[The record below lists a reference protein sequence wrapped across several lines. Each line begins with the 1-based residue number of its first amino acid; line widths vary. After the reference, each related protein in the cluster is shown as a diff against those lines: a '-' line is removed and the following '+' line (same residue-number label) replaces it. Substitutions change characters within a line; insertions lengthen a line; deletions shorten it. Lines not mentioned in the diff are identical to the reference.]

1 MTTPSQVKRN
11 KTHIIKKNVQVK
23 MSMSNLDKG
32 TNIQLKLPDC
42 GKYKFQHQFH
52 YFPL

>member
-1 MTTPSQVKRN
+1 MINELLNQIQSLKKKKTHKNTMTTPSQVKWN

-32 TNIQLKLPDC
+32 TNI
-42 GKYKFQHQFH
+42 
-52 YFPL
+52 